1 MAGGIGGVALDCDK
15 DMWIACWRASS
26 SVVPF
31 AVEAVAPLAA
41 LAPEAA
47 LAGTVEV
54 ELLVPASEAWR
65 AFCRSAS
72 APKVVSADGP
82 LFIVPAPVAA
92 PAGTVEVDSTPPPV
106 AEGSPP
112 SEARIAMSSCFCSSA
127 LICKEGVHSNQLGLC
142 AV

>member
-1 MAGGIGGVALDCDK
+1 M
-15 DMWIACWRASS
+15 
-26 SVVPF
+26 PF
-31 AVEAVAPLAA
+31 AVEAVAPLVA

-54 ELLVPASEAWR
+54 ELLVPAAAASEAWR
-65 AFCRSAS
+65 ALCRSAS
-72 APKVVSADGP
+72 
-82 LFIVPAPVAA
+82 APVAA

-127 LICKEGVHSNQLGLC
+127 LICKEGVHSNQVGLC